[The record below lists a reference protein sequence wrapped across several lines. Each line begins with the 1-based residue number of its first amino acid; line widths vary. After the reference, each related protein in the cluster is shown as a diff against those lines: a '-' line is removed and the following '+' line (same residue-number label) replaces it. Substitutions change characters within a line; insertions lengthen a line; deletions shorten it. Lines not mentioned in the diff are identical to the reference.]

1 MLVVSKNTFTDGKI
15 HYRRLQQHNFVGRQG
30 LTNQRKS
37 YRLFRGYLSHLPASK
52 KKLDEA
58 TCSSAKT
65 FDKQD
70 FTFQQ
75 ALSSKEGD
83 LWRTAIHDEYAPLMK
98 NKTWEF
104 SNHVMEEHQ
113 SNVDG
118 YLTLRPD
125 MNEFRNAIRPAQSP
139 LAVLNNWVL
148 FLIKTSYDHSIRPIT
163 YCHPHPHLKPTQ
175 TKLGT
180 MPEAL
185 QQMKSSNDGS
195 GARCKSKKK
204 MPNSPSHLFQKRQN
218 MSRSPI
224 DRSLSLAVSRLNYP
238 FLEKIGSFFL
248 NEHFHFDES
257 ELLKMPVTSLY
268 DPSHCC

>member
-1 MLVVSKNTFTDGKI
+1 MGKSTTGGYNSTTSLVVKDSQTNGKVIAFLEDIYHTYPPQKKNF
-15 HYRRLQQHNFVGRQG
+15 
-30 LTNQRKS
+30 
-37 YRLFRGYLSHLPASK
+37 
-52 KKLDEA
+52 DEA

-125 MNEFRNAIRPAQSP
+125 MNEFRNAIRPA
-139 LAVLNNWVL
+139 
-148 FLIKTSYDHSIRPIT
+148 
-163 YCHPHPHLKPTQ
+163 
-175 TKLGT
+175 
-180 MPEAL
+180 
-185 QQMKSSNDGS
+185 
-195 GARCKSKKK
+195 
-204 MPNSPSHLFQKRQN
+204 
-218 MSRSPI
+218 
-224 DRSLSLAVSRLNYP
+224 
-238 FLEKIGSFFL
+238 
-248 NEHFHFDES
+248 
-257 ELLKMPVTSLY
+257 
-268 DPSHCC
+268 